1 MDESRSDSGIAT
13 ACHEVRAEP
22 VSEPGVDRAGGWT
35 PTAMSVSVI
44 LEWENMAYA
53 EQERPR
59 QALAELKAQAAALF
73 SAGPSSPLKNTLP
86 IRLSAP
92 LEVILPYNSDTVDEA
107 EFLRNVTDL
116 ITESESLCVRLLAV
130 SNGTYCR
137 QKNEG
142 AAVATGELIIFLD
155 SDVTPEPNWLA
166 SFMRAFSD
174 PRVQVAVGNTY
185 VDISPCDAYSRSM
198 ALTWMFPLRDTEGG
212 LRPSDW
218 FYANNVAFR
227 REILLSHPFP
237 HTPGLKHHPA
247 ALLVRQLEQEGV
259 TLWHV
264 GDARGHHPAPN
275 GIVHFCQR
283 AIAAGRARAFTHN
296 SVALSSLADWIR
308 RDVLEVGWYVKRIV
322 REGAKVGMHWWQM
335 PTAMGV
341 TLAYHLLR
349 SGGSLLTVA
358 APGLMRNR
366 FQL

>member
-1 MDESRSDSGIAT
+1 MNTTS
-13 ACHEVRAEP
+13 
-22 VSEPGVDRAGGWT
+22 
-35 PTAMSVSVI
+35 MSVSVV
-44 LEWENMAYA
+44 LEWENATHA
-53 EQERPR
+53 SQDRPR
-59 QALAELKAQAAALF
+59 QTLAALRAQASECF
-73 SAGPSSPLKNTLP
+73 SDTPSFPSNVDSHV
-86 IRLSAP
+86 RLSTP
-92 LEVILPYNSDTVDEA
+92 LDLIIPYDSNEVDES
-107 EFLRNVTDL
+107 EVRRVVSDL
-116 ITESESLCVRLLAV
+116 VTESESLHVRILPV
-130 SNGTYCR
+130 GDGTYCR
-137 QKNEG
+137 QKNAG
-142 AAVATGELIIFLD
+142 AAVATGEIIILLD

-185 VDISPCDAYSRSM
+185 VDISPGDAYSRSM

-237 HTPGLKHHPA
+237 YTPGLKHHPA
-247 ALLVRQLEQEGV
+247 ALLVRQLEQEGI

-275 GIVHFCQR
+275 GIVHFYQR
-283 AIAAGRARAFTHN
+283 AIAAGRARAFNHN
-296 SVALSSLADWIR
+296 PVALSSVADWIR
-308 RDVLEVGWYVKRIV
+308 RDVLAVGWYVKRIV
-322 REGAKVGMHWWQM
+322 REGAIVGMHWWQM

>member
-1 MDESRSDSGIAT
+1 MNTTS
-13 ACHEVRAEP
+13 
-22 VSEPGVDRAGGWT
+22 
-35 PTAMSVSVI
+35 MSVSVI
-44 LEWENMAYA
+44 LEWENATHA
-53 EQERPR
+53 SQDRPR
-59 QALAELKAQAAALF
+59 QTLAALRTQASECF
-73 SAGPSSPLKNTLP
+73 
-86 IRLSAP
+86 
-92 LEVILPYNSDTVDEA
+92 SDTPSFPSNVDSRVRLPTPLDLIIPYDSNEVDESEVRRVVS
-107 EFLRNVTDL
+107 EF
-116 ITESESLCVRLLAV
+116 ITESESLHVRMIPV
-130 SNGTYCR
+130 GDGTYCR
-137 QKNEG
+137 QKNAG
-142 AAVATGELIIFLD
+142 AAVATGEIIILLD

-185 VDISPCDAYSRSM
+185 VDISPGDAYSRSM

-247 ALLVRQLEQEGV
+247 TLLVRQLEQEGI

-264 GDARGHHPAPN
+264 GDARGHHPTPN

-283 AIAAGRARAFTHN
+283 AIAAGRARAFTHD
-296 SVALSSLADWIR
+296 SVALSSVADWIR
-308 RDVLEVGWYVKRIV
+308 RDALEVGWYVKRIV

-335 PTAMGV
+335 PAAMGV

-349 SGGSLLTVA
+349 SGGSLLTAA

-366 FQL
+366 FEL

>member
-1 MDESRSDSGIAT
+1 MDL
-13 ACHEVRAEP
+13 
-22 VSEPGVDRAGGWT
+22 AGGRT
-35 PTAMSVSVI
+35 PTATSVSVV

-59 QALAELKAQAAALF
+59 QALAALKAQAEALF
-73 SAGPSSPLKNTLP
+73 STGPSSPLTNAPP

-130 SNGTYCR
+130 NNGTYCR
-137 QKNEG
+137 QKNAG

-174 PRVQVAVGNTY
+174 PRVQVGVGNTY
-185 VDISPCDAYSRSM
+185 VDISPGDAYSRSM

-227 REILLSHPFP
+227 REILLSHPFSD
-237 HTPGLKHHPA
+237 TPGLKHHPA
-247 ALLVRQLEQEGV
+247 ALLVRQLEQEGI

-275 GIVHFCQR
+275 GIGHFCQR
-283 AIAAGRARAFTHN
+283 AIAAGRARAFIHH
-296 SVALSSLADWIR
+296 SVALSSVPNWIR
-308 RDVLEVGWYVKRIV
+308 RDLLEIGWYLKRIA
-322 REGAKVGMHWWQM
+322 REGTNVGLRWWQM

-349 SGGSLLTVA
+349 SGGSLLTVI
-358 APGLMRNR
+358 APGSMRDR